1 MTSHKFYKLWKCPP
15 PPINYCCG
23 NYQYANFKPFESSS
37 HTYLKQCSPY
47 LAVTSKIYSL
57 QPLEG
62 LLKLEKVDFKKN
74 EVVIQSDSHKE
85 NE

>member
-1 MTSHKFYKLWKCPP
+1 MEVPPLLSIIAVETTNMLTSIC
-15 PPINYCCG
+15 
-23 NYQYANFKPFESSS
+23 
-37 HTYLKQCSPY
+37 Y